1 MALCLT
7 ARTGACTTGCER
19 PALVRS
25 MDTDIAKV
33 DIDMFFSHVLW
44 ERDFKNTCYRY
55 DDVLSSAALFLVLHD
70 RCDPSDPHWCAR
82 AVNIAA
88 FILVILVPKAATV
101 IHNGQS
107 TATYSNK
114 MTTHV

>member
-1 MALCLT
+1 
-7 ARTGACTTGCER
+7 
-19 PALVRS
+19 
-25 MDTDIAKV
+25 MDTDILKV
-33 DIDMFFSHVLW
+33 DIDMFFSHVTHVLW

-82 AVNIAA
+82 AVSIAA
-88 FILVILVPKAATV
+88 FILVPKAATV
-101 IHNGQS
+101 IRNGQS